1 MRRIQPTFI
10 LFIFLSATAI
20 PNATVTWWFRGKEIG
35 RSGAGATDLD
45 RNFEIT
51 RHARGPRGGTTELTV
66 TPLRSDYYGF
76 YKCKAENPYGIAYH
90 EIELEEAREPS
101 KIQQVIR
108 DKTTATTIQFRFT
121 PPSDTGGLPV
131 DAYAVEYKDSRK
143 DWISAKRRVWPAS
156 RNSKALGWLEFGF
169 YSELLSGDITDG
181 GYILEDL
188 KPRATYDLRFGSKNR
203 VGFSDWSEQ
212 QTIVMPAPGPPQ
224 PPTLKTEQFGVEL
237 ESGIVE
243 VNTSNSYEL
252 AWKIPED
259 NGVPIDYFLLQYYP
273 VREEKV
279 AMS

>member
-1 MRRIQPTFI
+1 M
-10 LFIFLSATAI
+10 
-20 PNATVTWWFRGKEIG
+20 
-35 RSGAGATDLD
+35 
-45 RNFEIT
+45 
-51 RHARGPRGGTTELTV
+51 
-66 TPLRSDYYGF
+66 
-76 YKCKAENPYGIAYH
+76 
-90 EIELEEAREPS
+90 
-101 KIQQVIR
+101 
-108 DKTTATTIQFRFT
+108 
-121 PPSDTGGLPV
+121 
-131 DAYAVEYKDSRK
+131 
-143 DWISAKRRVWPAS
+143 
-156 RNSKALGWLEFGF
+156 EFGF

-273 VREEKV
+273 VR
-279 AMS
+279 